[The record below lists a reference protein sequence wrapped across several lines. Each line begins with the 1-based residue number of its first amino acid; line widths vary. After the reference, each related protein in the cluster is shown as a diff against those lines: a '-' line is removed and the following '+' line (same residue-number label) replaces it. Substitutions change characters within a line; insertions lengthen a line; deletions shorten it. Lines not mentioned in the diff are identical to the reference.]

1 MHAPRNS
8 CLKMNSCAGL
18 ILILLGLFLKASSEE
33 ISTNAYYLE
42 LHIEAAAYENFTEL
56 LKKLNLNVSQDQNTA
71 TVQNISITTECN
83 STSSGQVNCSCN
95 ENYTWS
101 DEVCKNYTQCCTNDQ
116 NNKLCTFKTPNPRA
130 MCLHK
135 NTVLVNG
142 SFTVLDEP
150 YVRYFDDPASKQYQD
165 FVKNYTEKLETI
177 YSRLT
182 WFDTLKITK
191 LRQGS
196 VIGEFWMMITSPEIF
211 VSKDLENATLTLQ
224 YTSNATFDLNVT
236 GFVKMTMNPAFQ
248 KTLKYGVSLNIT
260 CTTPENLGKPEWLF
274 QQNASN
280 PKQITSGLESTVTN
294 SDCSSTVYIKATT
307 EVWKGTYKCSYTKS
321 NIRYIASQYLDIA
334 LLPRIFS
341 TSDPQF
347 PDCTQSQKRFQIK
360 VQCIVPDAGEDYQI
374 DWNDNGNSMNG
385 KSITKEQPALLGNGL
400 ISYQAYK
407 IIYCDENKEN
417 TSATCTF
424 KNRNNQ
430 TANATIN
437 INIIYATTKVCPK
450 NSEWATAKAG
460 FTAEKLC
467 DFGSVGLKTR
477 NCLSNGQWDNVT
489 SMCVTRDLSDLLNDA
504 KDLQRGLGIVK
515 ENAYNIFDRLRISTE
530 QQTVNSFANVNAS
543 VDVLATI
550 TNASKIQDSQWD
562 AKVLSVIAKS
572 TSNLLNGSL
581 NDSWKSY
588 NVNESLA
595 STYLKAIEDVI
606 NQTYLPTGHTDNDL
620 IQENVQITIYKGSD
634 ANSTSINSFKVNATC
649 QSNSPTVQ
657 TAIKNLASKLPN
669 NLNKQETDP
678 SDIILSVIADNCNK
692 IKLEL
697 RKDRLPNHEMYCV
710 FWNFNTSQWSD
721 EGCKWGGVDNPNICE
736 CQHLSAFTI
745 LMAKEPIKLLYNE
758 ELTYAG
764 LGLSIGSLT
773 LCLVIEFLVWNAVV
787 KSNIAHFRHTVL
799 VNIMVSLLIADCSF
813 LASPTPSSNPSN
825 WCLSLTVM
833 KHFCYLAVF
842 FWMMCLGLGLLHQV
856 IFVFVHLRKKVY
868 LGLCFFLGYVCPLLI
883 VVVTFISHNNGATG
897 SYYSTETCWLMYK
910 GVLKGSIYA
919 FLLPVFVIVFVN
931 MFTMAIVISRILKPT
946 LSEGSS
952 HDEKEVARS
961 IVKTVVLLTPTLG
974 ITWILGLFMQMLDLT
989 KQPYAQIVNY
999 AFTFFNSFQG
1009 FFILLTGCFGEKR
1022 VRDALLKRLRSQQS
1036 VNYKSESST
1045 RMTSITKQK

>member
-1 MHAPRNS
+1 
-8 CLKMNSCAGL
+8 
-18 ILILLGLFLKASSEE
+18 
-33 ISTNAYYLE
+33 
-42 LHIEAAAYENFTEL
+42 
-56 LKKLNLNVSQDQNTA
+56 
-71 TVQNISITTECN
+71 
-83 STSSGQVNCSCN
+83 
-95 ENYTWS
+95 
-101 DEVCKNYTQCCTNDQ
+101 
-116 NNKLCTFKTPNPRA
+116 
-130 MCLHK
+130 
-135 NTVLVNG
+135 
-142 SFTVLDEP
+142 
-150 YVRYFDDPASKQYQD
+150 
-165 FVKNYTEKLETI
+165 
-177 YSRLT
+177 
-182 WFDTLKITK
+182 
-191 LRQGS
+191 
-196 VIGEFWMMITSPEIF
+196 
-211 VSKDLENATLTLQ
+211 
-224 YTSNATFDLNVT
+224 
-236 GFVKMTMNPAFQ
+236 
-248 KTLKYGVSLNIT
+248 
-260 CTTPENLGKPEWLF
+260 
-274 QQNASN
+274 
-280 PKQITSGLESTVTN
+280 
-294 SDCSSTVYIKATT
+294 
-307 EVWKGTYKCSYTKS
+307 
-321 NIRYIASQYLDIA
+321 
-334 LLPRIFS
+334 
-341 TSDPQF
+341 
-347 PDCTQSQKRFQIK
+347 
-360 VQCIVPDAGEDYQI
+360 
-374 DWNDNGNSMNG
+374 
-385 KSITKEQPALLGNGL
+385 
-400 ISYQAYK
+400 
-407 IIYCDENKEN
+407 
-417 TSATCTF
+417 
-424 KNRNNQ
+424 
-430 TANATIN
+430 
-437 INIIYATTKVCPK
+437 
-450 NSEWATAKAG
+450 
-460 FTAEKLC
+460 
-467 DFGSVGLKTR
+467 
-477 NCLSNGQWDNVT
+477 
-489 SMCVTRDLSDLLNDA
+489 MCVTRDLSDLLNDA
-504 KDLQRGLGIVK
+504 KDLQRGLGIVEK
-515 ENAYNIFDRLRISTE
+515 NAYNIFDRLRISTE

-550 TNASKIQDSQWD
+550 TNASKIQNSQWD

-581 NDSWKSY
+581 NDSWKGY
-588 NVNESLA
+588 NENESLA

-634 ANSTSINSFKVNATC
+634 ANSKSINSFKVNATC

-710 FWNFNTSQWSD
+710 FWNFSTSQWSD

-736 CQHLSAFTI
+736 CEHLSAFTI

-868 LGLCFFLGYVCPLLI
+868 LGLCFFLGYVCPLII

-1022 VRDALLKRLRSQQS
+1022 VNCSLNMISNDSVLLAGTFSNGYWFSTFQLLNIKQYRLIKTYSCLRH
-1036 VNYKSESST
+1036 KL
-1045 RMTSITKQK
+1045 R